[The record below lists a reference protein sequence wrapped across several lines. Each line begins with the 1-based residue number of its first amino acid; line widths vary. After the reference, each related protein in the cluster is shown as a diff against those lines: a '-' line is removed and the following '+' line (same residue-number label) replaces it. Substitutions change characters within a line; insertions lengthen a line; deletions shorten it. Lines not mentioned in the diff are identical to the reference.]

1 MQSPNLYQCLI
12 CFFVVVVFLKKDFW
26 FYLCLWLVPVLSLTM
41 ILSISDFVAVF
52 ILSYIMIEEKAREIK
67 ERKKSKLSS

>member
-1 MQSPNLYQCLI
+1 
-12 CFFVVVVFLKKDFW
+12 
-26 FYLCLWLVPVLSLTM
+26 M